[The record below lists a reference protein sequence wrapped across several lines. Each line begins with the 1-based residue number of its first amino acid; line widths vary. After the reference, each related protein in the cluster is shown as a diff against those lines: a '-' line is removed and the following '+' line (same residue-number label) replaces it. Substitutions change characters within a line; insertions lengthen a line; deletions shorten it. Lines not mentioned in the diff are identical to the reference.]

1 MSDTVVYAVFSKAS
15 EISLYW
21 ELIGVFVDLGEAQ
34 MLAIRLSVD
43 GYAVAFRVVAVH
55 EARKLELIPN
65 VFASVEWDELP
76 GDEVCND
83 EDEEGEE

>member
-1 MSDTVVYAVFSKAS
+1 MSDPVVYAVFSKDS

-21 ELIGVFVDLGEAQ
+21 ELLGVFADQGEAQ
-34 MLAIRLSVD
+34 MLAIRLCCD
-43 GYAVAFRVVAVH
+43 GYAVALRAVAVH
-55 EARKLELIPN
+55 EARKLQLIPS

-83 EDEEGEE
+83 EEEGEE